1 VSFVENP
8 SDLGG
13 GLSYL
18 RGVARFSGVL
28 PAAEICCQAGLALD
42 VDIDGPLG
50 DESPER
56 GKIGALPGLVGRLVQ
71 LPREGGERGRRD
83 LTDGLP

>member
-1 VSFVENP
+1 MGFIEKP

-13 GLSYL
+13 GLSCL

-28 PAAEICCQAGLALD
+28 PAAEVCSQAGLALD

-56 GKIGALPGLVGRLVQ
+56 GKIEPSRDWSAAWSSSRVKAGSEAGAI
-71 LPREGGERGRRD
+71 
-83 LTDGLP
+83 